1 VSSQHK
7 PSSSPQLAR
16 YKDVSGAH
24 DNKQIKPN
32 TRNKTFKIQPKLCI
46 AESLFLREE
55 FLSIWLALSLDSLLV
70 PSKRC

>member
-24 DNKQIKPN
+24 DNKQIKLKQTQKIKHLKFSLNFVLPN
-32 TRNKTFKIQPKLCI
+32 PSSSEKNSF
-46 AESLFLREE
+46 LFG
-55 FLSIWLALSLDSLLV
+55 LL
-70 PSKRC
+70 